1 MDEDGTDGWTFGHD
15 ISGNTLEKLR
25 VPSLLIRSR
34 ARSDGTM
41 NYSVNT
47 YDNFSLGAA
56 PVSNVH
62 AVGKMEG
69 DDPFGL
75 ILFQQEF
82 INKYPQLAKVTV
94 YRLVPMLI
102 RYVKAPLTNNSF
114 EREQDISEREQDI
127 SKAKQKVARAAK
139 AAAKKQ

>member
-47 YDNFSLGAA
+47 YDNFSLSAA

-75 ILFQQEF
+75 ILLQQEF

-94 YRLVPMLI
+94 YRLAPMLI
-102 RYVKAPLTNNSF
+102 RYVEAPLTNNSF
-114 EREQDISEREQDI
+114 AREQDI
-127 SKAKQKVARAAK
+127 SKAKQKAARAAK
-139 AAAKKQ
+139 AAAKN

>member
-1 MDEDGTDGWTFGHD
+1 MDEDSTDGWTFGHD

-102 RYVKAPLTNNSF
+102 RSVKAPLTNNSF
-114 EREQDISEREQDI
+114 AREQDI

>member
-25 VPSLLIRSR
+25 VSSLLIRSR

-82 INKYPQLAKVTV
+82 ISKYPQLAKVTV

-102 RYVKAPLTNNSF
+102 RYVEAPLTNNSF
-114 EREQDISEREQDI
+114 EREQDI

-139 AAAKKQ
+139 AAAKN